1 MFWIYLTI
9 GLILIIS
16 GFLCNRFPTMISGV
30 STMSKKRQA
39 KIDLAG
45 LGHDFRNIQVIGG
58 AVMLIFGG
66 LSTLV
71 HLSMGVH
78 LVVICAVTFAMLVAC
93 MLVMKRHD
101 EGLQGEEGRKE
112 RKKSLIAVI
121 IAFVVMLAIVFF
133 FFKGGKPATVEVSED
148 AITAKGSGYSA
159 SIPLSDITATAV
171 MTSWPSITL
180 RTNGLS
186 TDKVNIGHFRLKN
199 GESCMLFLCVDG
211 GPVLEVRT
219 ADGKLY
225 YLNCAT
231 ESETMEMISKVK
243 VGGE

>member
-1 MFWIYLTI
+1 MFWIHLII

-16 GFLCNRFPTMISGV
+16 GFLSNRFPTMISGV

-45 LGHDFRNIQVIGG
+45 LGRDVRNIQLIGG
-58 AVMLIFGG
+58 AVIILFGA

-71 HLSMGVH
+71 HFSMGVH
-78 LVVICAVTFAMLVAC
+78 LVVIFVVTFAMIVAC
-93 MLVMKRHD
+93 MLIMKRHD

-112 RKKSLIAVI
+112 RIKSLIALI
-121 IAFVVMLAIVFF
+121 IAFVVMLAVLFF
-133 FFKGGKPATVEVSED
+133 FFKGSKPATVEVSED
-148 AITAKGSGYSA
+148 TITAKGGGYSA
-159 SIPLSDITATAV
+159 SIPVSDITSTAV
-171 MTSWPSITL
+171 LTSWPSISI

-199 GESCMLFLCVDG
+199 GEKCMLFLCDDG

-219 ADGKLY
+219 ADGGLY

-231 ESETMEMISKVK
+231 EEETMDMIAKVK
-243 VGGE
+243 VGG